1 MLVSFINF
9 KVLSACK
16 MFGLSCLVLSSFPL
30 FFKTTDLDLVTF
42 IIYDMT
48 LTGFYLICYL
58 KTTLGH

>member
-1 MLVSFINF
+1 
-9 KVLSACK
+9 